1 MGKGFFDTTDFAR
14 RNKAPI
20 RLINSVV
27 GLLVDKGYLAQV
39 ASRDAGYVLVR
50 APETIRI
57 RTLVGEMI
65 SDGGGH
71 PEVEES
77 LTLDAPLKETLAKI
91 ESSLAQGFG
100 DMTLGDM
107 VATAAAEQM
116 A

>member
-1 MGKGFFDTTDFAR
+1 
-14 RNKAPI
+14 
-20 RLINSVV
+20 
-27 GLLVDKGYLAQV
+27 
-39 ASRDAGYVLVR
+39 
-50 APETIRI
+50 
-57 RTLVGEMI
+57 MI

-107 VATAAAEQM
+107 VATASARANGLTRPWPSIPPSISTRSNCSR
-116 A
+116 